1 MTSSGMGTSP
11 QDTLRKRGFCAY
23 CGGITTRHPD
33 RDGRIRCIG
42 HKGLELD
49 VAPRAV
55 LQSVDLRHT
64 PTCRACSGTGLVFP
78 GIECP
83 NCNGVG
89 RLQAAPRREA
99 VTPSKER
106 EDSP

>member
-1 MTSSGMGTSP
+1 MPVS
-11 QDTLRKRGFCAY
+11 RHRGFCAY

-49 VAPRAV
+49 AVPRTI
-55 LQSVDLRHT
+55 LKSLDRRHQ
-64 PTCRACSGTGLVFP
+64 PACQVCNGTGRIFP
-78 GIECP
+78 GLECP
-83 NCNGVG
+83 NCNGNG
-89 RLQAAPRREA
+89 RHTAQLREA